1 MEEIIPKKSKLSAK
15 QCTHTVY
22 FVIQF
27 KCNKLQ
33 QKRVKT
39 KEKKI
44 LTNLKICQDYIC
56 YKRCKQRLY

>member
-33 QKRVKT
+33 QKKSKNER
-39 KEKKI
+39 KK
-44 LTNLKICQDYIC
+44 NPDKS
-56 YKRCKQRLY
+56 